1 MSSRSSSMVRHSI
14 RMMAGTL
21 VSRILGLIREVLI
34 ASLFGAT
41 GKLDAFLVAYTLANL
56 TRRLL
61 AEGAL
66 SAAFV
71 PVFSQLLKKEGKS
84 RAFVLASQVL
94 SILMVASISIILLGV
109 FFAPT
114 LVSILAPGFASLH
127 SALASQLTV
136 LMLPF
141 LLFISV
147 AALAMGILNS
157 LGCFFVPAVAP
168 ALSNVVFII
177 LVVILAPKMEIYSL
191 AWAVLAGGL
200 AQCAL
205 QWFWIKRWGFTLLP
219 ARPDMKDDS
228 LKRTLCLF
236 LPYAAGLSITQLIP
250 VFSRVLGSFLQE
262 GSISVLNYA
271 DRVLQLPL
279 GLFIIAISQAV
290 LPLFAHLAME
300 DEASFKKGIEE
311 ALQFAIFIVAPV
323 VIGMVMLNREIV
335 HFLFFRG
342 AFSAWAWGGTS
353 LALMLFVLGL
363 PGTSCLTVLMRA
375 FYAKGYS
382 REPLILSAFS
392 VVLYV
397 AFGVLLMKPYSYG
410 GLAAAS
416 SVSFTL
422 TAILGGALL
431 DKRHIKVRPFSFL
444 WLAKIVPSLALMAG
458 TVYFLKELWGYP
470 FSGAFIYKTLWM
482 LSVISAGALSYGA
495 ATWIAG
501 CREWKWVIE
510 ALGKKESKSGEK

>member
-14 RMMAGTL
+14 KMMAGTF
-21 VSRILGLIREVLI
+21 VSRILGLLREVLI

-71 PVFSQLLKKEGKS
+71 PVFSQLLKKEGKD
-84 RAFVLASQVL
+84 RAFSLASQILTVL
-94 SILMVASISIILLGV
+94 LVVTIPLIILGAI
-109 FFAPT
+109 FAPK
-114 LVSILAPGFASLH
+114 LVVLLAPGFGSFY
-127 SALASQLTV
+127 SELAAQLTT

-177 LVVILAPKMEIYSL
+177 FVVILAPKMEIYSL
-191 AWAVLAGGL
+191 AWAVLAGGF

-205 QWFWIKRWGFTLLP
+205 QWLWIRRWSFTLLP
-219 ARPDMKDDS
+219 AMPDRRDES
-228 LKRTLCLF
+228 LKKTLRLF

-250 VFSRVLGSFLQE
+250 VFSRILGSFLQE

-300 DEASFKKGIEE
+300 DEDSFRRGLEE
-311 ALQFAIFIVAPV
+311 ALQFALFIVAPV
-323 VIGMVMLNREIV
+323 VVGMVLLSEEIV

-342 AFSAWAWGGTS
+342 AFGTWAWKGTS
-353 LALMLFVLGL
+353 WALLLFVLGL
-363 PGTSCLTVLMRA
+363 PGTSCLTVLLRA
-375 FYAKGYS
+375 FYAKGCS
-382 REPLILSAFS
+382 REPVIISVVS

-397 AFGVLLMKPYSYG
+397 TFGFLLMKPYSYG

-416 SVSFTL
+416 SISFTL
-422 TAILGGALL
+422 TAVLGGTLL
-431 DKRHIKVRPFSFL
+431 AKRGIKVNPFNVS
-444 WLAKIVPSLALMAG
+444 WLVKIFPGLVLMGA
-458 TVYFLKELWGYP
+458 TVYFLKVLWVYP
-470 FSGAFIYKTLWM
+470 LNGTILGKGLWM
-482 LSVISAGALSYGA
+482 VAATASGALSYGIV
-495 ATWIAG
+495 TWIVR
-501 CREWKWVIE
+501 CKEWEWILG
-510 ALGKKESKSGEK
+510 ALGKNSKNKDE